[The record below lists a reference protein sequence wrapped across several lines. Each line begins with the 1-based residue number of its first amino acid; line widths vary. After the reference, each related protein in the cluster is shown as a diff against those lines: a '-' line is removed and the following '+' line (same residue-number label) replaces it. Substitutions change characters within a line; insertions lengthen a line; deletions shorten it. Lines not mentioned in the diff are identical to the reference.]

1 MESSEG
7 VEPSSYG
14 LQPQYRPVERAHG
27 MEQPGRVELPP
38 PERHSRSVTVR
49 TTALERA
56 ARFELARHG
65 LEDRFPTSGVLANL
79 EPPTGVAPALSCLP
93 CTCPS
98 PGTSTASIEW
108 WTRGESNPSPI
119 VCQTIALPAELRAHY
134 VAAWWTET
142 DSNRRHYRARV
153 VYSRLYYRPIVMIHW
168 QGVKESNPLEPVLEA
183 SWSP

>member
-1 MESSEG
+1 
-7 VEPSSYG
+7 
-14 LQPQYRPVERAHG
+14 

-49 TTALERA
+49 TTASVKRWSEQRDSNSHDTVWKTGFLPQEY
-56 ARFELARHG
+56 
-65 LEDRFPTSGVLANL
+65 SQIL

-98 PGTSTASIEW
+98 PGTSTASIRW
-108 WTRGESNPSPI
+108 WTRGESNPLPH
-119 VCQTIALPAELRAHY
+119 VCQTSALPAELRAHC

-153 VYSRLYYRPIVMIHW
+153 VYSRLYYRPITIELA
-168 QGVKESNPLEPVLEA
+168 GREGIEPSRTGFGGQSVAVTLRPMFFSAREG
-183 SWSP
+183 SRTLFT